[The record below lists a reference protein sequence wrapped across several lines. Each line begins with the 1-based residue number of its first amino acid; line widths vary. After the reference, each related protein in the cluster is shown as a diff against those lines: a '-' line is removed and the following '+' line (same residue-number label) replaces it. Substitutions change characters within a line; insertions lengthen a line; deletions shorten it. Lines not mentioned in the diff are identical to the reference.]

1 LDYRYVTKNRPNPPP
16 SGDAWRRGRKPRGE
30 RALTGAEPQARYR
43 QPPNQR
49 PRCGAPAPLPAPPRP
64 FRRPNRPQRWRAA
77 VAELLVLQTEYA
89 VWLDSL
95 PEGLRNDATDE
106 ALQAIIDL
114 DLDERIAIEL
124 PRGFGQD

>member
-1 LDYRYVTKNRPNPPP
+1 
-16 SGDAWRRGRKPRGE
+16 
-30 RALTGAEPQARYR
+30 
-43 QPPNQR
+43 
-49 PRCGAPAPLPAPPRP
+49 
-64 FRRPNRPQRWRAA
+64 
-77 VAELLVLQTEYA
+77 LQTEYA